1 MKHPAQPLAA
11 LAAILALWSFAPQ
24 QASATMAGGC
34 YPPSHPQCQA
44 EQRARE
50 AKARHEAQVQA
61 ERNRQARE
69 QRAQQEA
76 QRRAQMEQ
84 QRRAYEEQ
92 QRRAQM
98 QRQQQLQQQQYGYQ
112 NNQQQ
117 QQRRNKYGSLAVD
130 YGQGR
135 AYGWAVNFDN
145 QASADNY
152 AQSQCGGR
160 CSVVMRFANTCAAY
174 SVDQSQGST
183 ATGWATAPSVGQAQN
198 AATQYCQSRGG
209 RYCQTRVWGCAGA

>member
-1 MKHPAQPLAA
+1 
-11 LAAILALWSFAPQ
+11 
-24 QASATMAGGC
+24 MAGGC

-98 QRQQQLQQQQYGYQ
+98 QRQQQQQQQQYGYQ

>member
-1 MKHPAQPLAA
+1 
-11 LAAILALWSFAPQ
+11 
-24 QASATMAGGC
+24 MAGGC

-98 QRQQQLQQQQYGYQ
+98 QRQQQQQQYGYQ